1 MMSISRTF
9 LCFLLSMVW
18 GNTIA
23 HKPTEALMPKILLRI
38 DSVILN
44 LFFKSKR
51 YKMKILAA
59 SLLSVTWMALAP
71 WSVLAG
77 AVPRSKQT
85 GMTSFAITSAQLS
98 SAQKQ
103 KPGKLVEFE
112 LQDNVNGI
120 AVSRN
125 TVTIQ
130 KPGSYLLMAAP
141 QITATKNGGCLDLW
155 LVLNGKDIPNSSIR
169 SCQSTAGNTDVLM
182 SQTII
187 KLKPGDRIQVMTN
200 GDGAV
205 LDAVRPSKGPLIP
218 SIIFTVVGLK

>member
-1 MMSISRTF
+1 MTF
-9 LCFLLSMVW
+9 RSTLALGLLF
-18 GNTIA
+18 TTLT
-23 HKPTEALMPKILLRI
+23 P
-38 DSVILN
+38 
-44 LFFKSKR
+44 
-51 YKMKILAA
+51 LA
-59 SLLSVTWMALAP
+59 
-71 WSVLAG
+71 VLAG
-77 AVPRSKQT
+77 AVPPSKKS
-85 GMTSFAITSAQLS
+85 GITSFAITSAQLS
-98 SAQKQ
+98 SAQTQ
-103 KPGKLVEFE
+103 KPGKFVDFE

-120 AVSRN
+120 GVSRN

-155 LVLNGKDIPNSSIR
+155 LVLNGKDIPNSAIR
-169 SCQSTAGNTDVLM
+169 SCQSSAGNTDVLM